1 MTQTGA
7 PGGGEQRWRPGSKVQ
22 RIRSG
27 HDYFAVLGM
36 IIVSFV
42 FIALAPNADW
52 SGSVAVILQAATLLT
67 ALWTSGRVR
76 IASANVVGLAAASI
90 AVAVALLLTQSSAL
104 AGVAGLFSGALLL
117 VSAIVIA
124 QGVLAQTEVNA
135 QSVSGAIC
143 IYVLLG
149 LFFTFL
155 YGAAAALGSGHFFTQ
170 GTDGT
175 RAIRLYFSFVTLA
188 TLGYGDYTPAS
199 EVGRLLAIVEA
210 LFGQLYLVTV
220 VALLVARLGT
230 VRRER

>member
-1 MTQTGA
+1 MAQTEA
-7 PGGGEQRWRPGSKVQ
+7 TGGGGQRWRLGSNVV

-27 HDYFAVLGM
+27 HDYFAVLGT
-36 IIVSFV
+36 IVVSFV
-42 FIALAPNADW
+42 FVALAPDADW
-52 SGSVAVILQAATLLT
+52 TGSIAVILQAVTLLA

-76 IASANVVGLAAASI
+76 IASGKVIGLATASI
-90 AVAVALLLTQSSAL
+90 AVAVALLFTQSSTL
-104 AGVAGLFSGALLL
+104 VGLAGLFSGVLLL
-117 VSAIVIA
+117 VSVIVIA

-149 LFFTFL
+149 LFFAFL
-155 YGAAAALGSGHFFTQ
+155 YGAAAALGSGHFFAQ

-175 RAIRLYFSFVTLA
+175 RSVRLYFSFVTLA
-188 TLGYGDYTPAS
+188 TLGYGDYTPATQL
-199 EVGRLLAIVEA
+199 GRLLAVVEA

-220 VALLVARLGT
+220 VALLVARIGT